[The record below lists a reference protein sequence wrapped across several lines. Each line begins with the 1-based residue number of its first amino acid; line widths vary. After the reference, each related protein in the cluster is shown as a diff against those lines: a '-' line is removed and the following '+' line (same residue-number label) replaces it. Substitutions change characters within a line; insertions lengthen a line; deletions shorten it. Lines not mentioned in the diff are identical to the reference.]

1 MIGIVKGEDW
11 IALEF
16 NPKLVGNKYNLH
28 FIFKRR
34 WGRETGEY
42 GIAFA
47 TRSLCVFNG
56 LEMRFIDYPAWIKRA
71 IARKRKSSAD

>member
-16 NPKLVGNKYNLH
+16 NPKFVGNKRNLH
-28 FIFKRR
+28 VLFIRLF
-34 WGRETGEY
+34 GSSTGEY

-47 TRSLCVFNG
+47 SGSLCVFSG
-56 LEMRFIDYPAWIKRA
+56 DEMRFVEYPAWVKKLKRLA
-71 IARKRKSSAD
+71 NE